1 MANPTEEEILVRGVI
16 ASIMP
21 TKVAEVEARSDELL
35 KMVTD
40 GMGEMNDEQKAVE
53 LMALSLFGVKI
64 KAAVEGM

>member
-1 MANPTEEEILVRGVI
+1 MANPTDEEIIIRGI
-16 ASIMP
+16 IGSIMP
-21 TKVAEVEARSDELL
+21 TKAAEVEARSDELL

-40 GMGEMNDEQKAVE
+40 GMVEMTDEQKAIE

>member
-1 MANPTEEEILVRGVI
+1 MANPTDEEILVRGVI

-40 GMGEMNDEQKAVE
+40 GMGEMTDEQKAIE
-53 LMALSLFGVKI
+53 LMVLSLFGVKI

>member
-1 MANPTEEEILVRGVI
+1 MANPTDEEILVRGVI
-16 ASIMP
+16 GSIMP

-40 GMGEMNDEQKAVE
+40 GMGEMTDEQKAIE